1 MPVSRQPSVILSSE
15 EYLLAS
21 DIVGDQF
28 KISVG
33 LPKDYSDTSKK
44 YPVVFVLDA
53 NLFFGMV
60 TDIAHLLQTGD
71 EIPACII
78 VGIGYPDDTQHLGL
92 RIRDLTPVC
101 DDASHC
107 AWLKKVS
114 QAKKVPIEYR
124 GSGGAEWFLA
134 FMSNELMP
142 YLRSNYRVALAD
154 AVLVGDSFGGL
165 FALYAMFHQP
175 AMFKG
180 YIIGS
185 PSIYYGDAV
194 TFDYEA
200 VYAEAHDD
208 LPAAV
213 FMSVGALEAVYEPAF
228 AGMVSNVAELA
239 EVLNSRNYPGLN
251 LITQIFD
258 NETHF
263 SVIPATMSRGLR
275 AVFGQR
281 KWK

>member
-1 MPVSRQPSVILSSE
+1 MPVSHQSAAILNSE
-15 EYLLAS
+15 EFTLGS

-28 KISVG
+28 KISLG

-60 TDIAHLLQTGD
+60 TDIARLLQTGD
-71 EIPACII
+71 EMPACIV
-78 VGIGYPDDTQHLGL
+78 VGIGYPDHTQHLGL

-101 DDASHC
+101 DDDSQRD
-107 AWLKKVS
+107 WLDKVS
-114 QAKKVPIEYR
+114 QAKKIPVEFK
-124 GSGGAEWFLA
+124 GSGGAERFLA
-134 FMSNELMP
+134 FLSKEMMP
-142 YLRSNYRVALAD
+142 FLRLNYRVALDD
-154 AVLVGDSFGGL
+154 AVLVGDSYGGL
-165 FALYAMFHQP
+165 FALYALFHQP
-175 AMFKG
+175 ALFKR

-185 PSIYYGDAV
+185 PSIYYGGAV
-194 TFDYEA
+194 TFEYETE
-200 VYAEAHDD
+200 YAAAHDD
-208 LPAAV
+208 LKAEV
-213 FMSVGALEAVYEPAF
+213 FLSVGVLEAVYEPAF
-228 AGMVSNVAELA
+228 AGMVSNVARFA
-239 EVLNSRNYPGLN
+239 EVLHSRNYPGLY
-251 LITQIFD
+251 LITQIFE